1 MIVVVLL
8 VFWVLWFEWFR
19 GFMGFM
25 VSVDLLVSWF
35 EGLALMSIIV

>member
-1 MIVVVLL
+1 MSVVVFL

-35 EGLALMSIIV
+35 EGLTLMSIIV